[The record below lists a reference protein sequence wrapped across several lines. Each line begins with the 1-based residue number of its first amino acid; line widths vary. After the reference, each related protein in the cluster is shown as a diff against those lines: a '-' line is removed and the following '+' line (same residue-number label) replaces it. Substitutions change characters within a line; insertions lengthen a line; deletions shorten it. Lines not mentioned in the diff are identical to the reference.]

1 MQAALFE
8 LRLECIQ
15 SIRFVHAALRHILCL
30 YIVFEALVMPHRSIS
45 HQFRRLLRR
54 SPLAQLALVAA
65 FWLAGETA
73 VRLTGLPLPGSII
86 GMALALLALS
96 VRGLH
101 IGSMKRGAN
110 WLLAEMLLFFVPAVL
125 ALLDHNEL
133 LGLMGLKILAVIIVS
148 TIMVMSV
155 TALTVDL
162 CYRWMERD
170 VAGNAMA

>member
-1 MQAALFE
+1 M
-8 LRLECIQ
+8 IQ
-15 SIRFVHAALRHILCL
+15 
-30 YIVFEALVMPHRSIS
+30 RSILL
-45 HQFRRLLRR
+45 QTRRLLRR
-54 SPLAQLALVAA
+54 SRLAQLTVVAA
-65 FWLAGETA
+65 FWLIGEA
-73 VRLTGLPLPGSII
+73 LVRLTGLPLPGSII

-96 VRGLH
+96 ARGLRV
-101 IGSMKRGAN
+101 GSIKRGAN